1 MCFKG
6 THTLSNKAQALAE
19 SMNMT
24 IWVNGALTQLSIRG
38 SILILKL
45 NFQKNNCDKILF
57 FVIGLFCIPLHR
69 FNLS

>member
-45 NFQKNNCDKILF
+45 NFQKKKKK
-57 FVIGLFCIPLHR
+57 
-69 FNLS
+69 